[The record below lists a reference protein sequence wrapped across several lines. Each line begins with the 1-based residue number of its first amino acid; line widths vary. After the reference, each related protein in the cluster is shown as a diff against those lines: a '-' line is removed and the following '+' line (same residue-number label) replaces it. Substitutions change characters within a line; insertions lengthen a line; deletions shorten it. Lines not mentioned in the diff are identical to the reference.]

1 MNAPRYNISDLE
13 KLSGIKAH
21 TIRIWEKR
29 YGIINPERTQTNIRY
44 YTDEDLQ
51 KLLNI
56 SILNKNG
63 LKISHI
69 SQMSTPELEQ
79 ALSRLSDKHGG
90 DDVLINN
97 LLQAALDLHEEQV
110 EKLLNTSILKLGFEN
125 AFIQVVFPFLE
136 KVTLMWQLGKVNACQ
151 ERFVNNLIRHKM
163 VVAIDGLVGQ
173 NGNLSRNFLL
183 FLPAGEFNELPLL
196 FINYLLR
203 KRGCQVVYLGPDIPL
218 DHLRKL
224 KGKEQYEGIV
234 VAFNHHPKEKELIEY
249 LSYLKNEFSTQS
261 LLLYF
266 HKQVP
271 DCQLPC
277 GAHLI
282 DSRFS
287 WPSGV

>member
-1 MNAPRYNISDLE
+1 MNLPRYNISDLE

-63 LKISHI
+63 FKISHI
-69 SQMSTPELEQ
+69 SQMSPFQIEE
-79 ALSRLSDKHGG
+79 AISRLSDSHGG
-90 DDVLINN
+90 DDVLINS
-97 LLQAALDLHEEQV
+97 LVQATIELHEEQV
-110 EKLLNTSILKLGFEN
+110 EKLLNSSILKLGFED
-125 AFIQVVFPFLE
+125 AFVQVVFPFLE

-151 ERFVNNLIRHKM
+151 ERFVNNLIRHKL

-173 NGNLSRNFLL
+173 NGTSTRNYLL
-183 FLPAGEFNELPLL
+183 FLPAGEFNEIPLL

-203 KRGCQVVYLGPDIPL
+203 KRGYHVVYLGPDIPL

-224 KGKEQYEGIV
+224 KGKEQYDGIA
-234 VAFNHHPKEKELIEY
+234 VAFNHHPKEKELVEY
-249 LSYLKNEFSTQS
+249 LACLKNEFPTQR
-261 LLLYF
+261 LVLYF
-266 HKQVP
+266 QKQVP
-271 DCQLPC
+271 DCQLPH
-277 GAHLI
+277 GAHLV
-282 DSRFS
+282 DSSFT
-287 WPSGV
+287 WPAEA